1 MAMLIVNIQ
10 TEESMDT
17 FLKTMYYFVVEIH

>member
-10 TEESMDT
+10 TEESMVT
-17 FLKTMYYFVVEIH
+17 FLKTMYYFVVGVH